1 MMLIKIRF
9 FLALK
14 CILLAQNILCYE
26 VRDDAA
32 STPKAQ
38 LVKLDPPGKQSQL
51 KIKKKR
57 RISYMFHPSDTNTLV
72 EW

>member
-14 CILLAQNILCYE
+14 CILLAQNILGQE

-51 KIKKKR
+51 KIKKKEMNL
-57 RISYMFHPSDTNTLV
+57 IYVSSFSHKHPC
-72 EW
+72 